1 MSLPPGA
8 WTDIE
13 HGVGPDLGRVREA
26 VAGDRVV
33 LGSQGV
39 RDELG
44 RVLRDTL
51 GAGPLEGLLREPG
64 VVSGVG
70 AEALSSAKPVGSSI
84 STLSSSAHG

>member
-8 WTDIE
+8 WADIE

-44 RVLRDTL
+44 RVLREKQ
-51 GAGPLEGLLREPG
+51 AFSSLEIC
-64 VVSGVG
+64 S
-70 AEALSSAKPVGSSI
+70 
-84 STLSSSAHG
+84 